1 MAGVERFV
9 AARGELDLG
18 IRPPRRLGTVEEVLR
33 NLGVAAWIFGT
44 VFLVFYAMTMRGM
57 FGPGRL
63 GLAAAAAAT
72 TCILASAVIAF
83 SRLLGIS
90 PGAPFG
96 YSGPARLSCFQWL
109 QDGGS
114 VTE

>member
-18 IRPPRRLGTVEEVLR
+18 IRPPRRLGTVAEVLR

-63 GLAAAAAAT
+63 GLAAAAAAI

-83 SRLLGIS
+83 SRLLGMS
-90 PGAPFG
+90 PSGTLWLLGAGAVVVF
-96 YSGPARLSCFQWL
+96 
-109 QDGGS
+109 S
-114 VTE
+114 VAAGWWKRH